1 MHYLAP
7 GCTKTYDR
15 QYMSENMDE
24 ALTSVERLA
33 GLDVARTLCYHGGF
47 VEAGSD
53 RIAEIG
59 SGSS

>member
-1 MHYLAP
+1 
-7 GCTKTYDR
+7 
-15 QYMSENMDE
+15 MSENMDE